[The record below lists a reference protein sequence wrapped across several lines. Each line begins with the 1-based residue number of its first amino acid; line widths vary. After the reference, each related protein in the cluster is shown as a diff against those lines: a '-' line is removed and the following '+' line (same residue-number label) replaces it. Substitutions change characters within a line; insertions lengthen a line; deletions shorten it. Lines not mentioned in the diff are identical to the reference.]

1 MEKTKKLHIWGY
13 SILAAALIF
22 ALIWGFGK
30 RRSVM
35 AMQTEV
41 NNNYN
46 RAFSELADYIDNI
59 EVQLAKAQLANSPSQ
74 MASISN
80 DIFSE
85 AAQAKSCLGQLP
97 TSQIHLE
104 NTSKFLSQVGDYTY
118 VLSQEM
124 INGEKITDEQYK
136 TLASLDEYAAS
147 LKDSLRSLQD
157 KLYSGEMSFSA
168 LEAKTVFNTVNAD
181 SENIIES
188 MENVEKSFDEYPSL
202 IYDGPFS
209 EHIENM
215 KPQMT
220 EGKPEVSQEEAL
232 NIAKKFLGERGEK
245 LEFACESENTSLPA
259 YTFDS
264 SAANEQISI
273 SITKQGGYVLYFLDN
288 TIVRD
293 ENLDMDAAT
302 QKALEFLEKNGFYNM
317 TSSYYEKE
325 NNIATLNFAYS
336 QDDITC
342 YSDLIK
348 VSVALDSGNI
358 VGFEAKGFLMNHCER
373 EIDEP
378 VLTQEE
384 AKERV
389 STSLDVSSTKLA
401 LIPKD
406 SLKEI
411 LCYEFKGTFNDKNFI
426 VYINALNGRE
436 EKILL
441 LIESEEGILT
451 I

>member
-97 TSQIHLE
+97 TSQIQLE

-168 LEAKTVFNTVNAD
+168 LEAKQ
-181 SENIIES
+181 
-188 MENVEKSFDEYPSL
+188 SL
-202 IYDGPFS
+202 I
-209 EHIENM
+209 
-215 KPQMT
+215 
-220 EGKPEVSQEEAL
+220 L
-232 NIAKKFLGERGEK
+232 
-245 LEFACESENTSLPA
+245 
-259 YTFDS
+259 
-264 SAANEQISI
+264 
-273 SITKQGGYVLYFLDN
+273 
-288 TIVRD
+288 
-293 ENLDMDAAT
+293 
-302 QKALEFLEKNGFYNM
+302 
-317 TSSYYEKE
+317 
-325 NNIATLNFAYS
+325 
-336 QDDITC
+336 
-342 YSDLIK
+342 
-348 VSVALDSGNI
+348 
-358 VGFEAKGFLMNHCER
+358 
-373 EIDEP
+373 
-378 VLTQEE
+378 
-384 AKERV
+384 
-389 STSLDVSSTKLA
+389 
-401 LIPKD
+401 
-406 SLKEI
+406 
-411 LCYEFKGTFNDKNFI
+411 
-426 VYINALNGRE
+426 
-436 EKILL
+436 
-441 LIESEEGILT
+441 
-451 I
+451 